1 MAFSFVTFY
10 IQLTFP
16 ISLSLFVG
24 RKRCEFSG
32 SKKTEIACRYT
43 FQPTTSEITQV
54 QHINIVY
61 YNVIESTTAEQ
72 QDSRLQQVRICSNTT
87 ATGTE
92 IRRKEGRKTT
102 NQQKN
107 PQNQLTFK
115 KPQACK
121 NPQKGILTSIANP

>member
-1 MAFSFVTFY
+1 MAFSLVTFY

-16 ISLSLFVG
+16 ISLSLFV
-24 RKRCEFSG
+24 RKKRCEFSG

-61 YNVIESTTAEQ
+61 YNMIESTTTAEQ

-92 IRRKEGRKTT
+92 IRRKENNKPT
-102 NQQKN
+102 KKK
-107 PQNQLTFK
+107 PPNQLTFR

>member
-1 MAFSFVTFY
+1 MAFSLVTFY

-24 RKRCEFSG
+24 KKRCEFYG

-43 FQPTTSEITQV
+43 FQPTTSEITRV

-61 YNVIESTTAEQ
+61 YNMIESTTTAEQ

-92 IRRKEGRKTT
+92 IRRKEN
-102 NQQKN
+102 NQPTK
-107 PQNQLTFK
+107 K
-115 KPQACK
+115 KPQ
-121 NPQKGILTSIANP
+121 TSLPSESLKLARIPKKVSLPPLPTLK